1 MIARIWR
8 GATREADRDT
18 YFEYL
23 QKTGLKEY
31 KSIPGNRGVWVLR
44 RQIRVHPN
52 LALGFL
58 GCHQSLRRPGS
69 GESRVLPRRRQ
80 ILAGKRPGRYSLRSP
95 VMPVSMSAIGIL
107 QQRMP
112 D

>member
-44 RQIRVHPN
+44 RMYDGKSEFTLISLWDSWDAIKAFAGPDPEKAVFYPDDDNFLLERG
-52 LALGFL
+52 LGVT
-58 GCHQSLRRPGS
+58 HY
-69 GESRVLPRRRQ
+69 EVLSCPPQ
-80 ILAGKRPGRYSLRSP
+80 
-95 VMPVSMSAIGIL
+95 
-107 QQRMP
+107 
-112 D
+112 